1 MLCGH
6 APFYDQSLCTE
17 EIMHKIRV
25 GQFSCEGSEW
35 TEVSNAAKDVI
46 EGGNTMHTQQGQ
58 ITIMD
63 LRLPWLPW
71 TLNHFT
77 QLNLWV
83 CGWSMIHD
91 P

>member
-46 EGGNTMHTQQGQ
+46 EGGNTMHTHCRVLLVNYKYLTEYMAIQLLVNQT
-58 ITIMD
+58 IT
-63 LRLPWLPW
+63 
-71 TLNHFT
+71 
-77 QLNLWV
+77 
-83 CGWSMIHD
+83 S
-91 P
+91 